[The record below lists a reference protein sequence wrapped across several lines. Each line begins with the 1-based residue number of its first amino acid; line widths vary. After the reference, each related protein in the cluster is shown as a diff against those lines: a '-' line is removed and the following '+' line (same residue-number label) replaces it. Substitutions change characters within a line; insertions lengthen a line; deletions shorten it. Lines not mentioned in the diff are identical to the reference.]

1 MKFLLGQKI
10 RRTFVAW
17 GVIRREGRFILKR
30 RENREDDPD
39 NALHGNY
46 GFPGG
51 RVNLHDLKASE
62 PGMTTERG
70 IELLY
75 GLPRPLSADEEALIG
90 RALEHTLVRELQE
103 ELGLQHKVHYAYSR
117 SDFQRPPATFIHG
130 ANAQHCL
137 TECRFTLFEIA
148 LTPTRNA
155 RLASTV
161 RDGELFFL
169 LLRSEER
176 RVGKECRS
184 RWSPYH

>member
-1 MKFLLGQKI
+1 MEVLCEEWTKGPPI

-75 GLPRPLSADEEALIG
+75 ELPRPLSADEEALIG

-103 ELGLQHKVHYAYSR
+103 ELGLQHKVHYAYE
-117 SDFQRPPATFIHG
+117 DLAQPAG
-130 ANAQHCL
+130 DVYDRQG
-137 TECRFTLFEIA
+137 RFL
-148 LTPTRNA
+148 
-155 RLASTV
+155 
-161 RDGELFFL
+161 
-169 LLRSEER
+169 
-176 RVGKECRS
+176 
-184 RWSPYH
+184 